1 MLTIARL
8 KTNQGGQCFHL
19 DNETKTAVEAWKREA
34 EENPAGFLESQI
46 GKKLEKFDRADWRD
60 VRVHGLRFLPLKI
73 RKLITSQQGRKSYS
87 FYAALRTAHQT
98 NKKLSVDESLNLV
111 EHLYGNRYNDLTYK
125 QYMGLKS
132 NTDLLAR
139 LHPTALKMIANSL
152 SSTKRPAKDGANVPF
167 MFLKTLSSKATPER
181 IDKALLALPKY
192 GKQGRM
198 EDGRVV
204 FPENVWK
211 YLRWH
216 RSELPE
222 NVRDRYRTELGYT
235 KRGRKPKP
243 KTPEEQAERTKKLK
257 EKQER
262 QNKKRIEVRRKEQKP
277 KTKLTVVRKTAVAP
291 VKPEKPSKVDDLLDD
306 RLDDLDDDKLFNK
319 PKHVPTVDHGGL
331 LRTETDVI
339 KFIND
344 KANDALL
351 EGEFRRS
358 RTYPIQQWTTPDWA
372 LVNVFR
378 DRIYPAFLNE
388 HREQI
393 NSALRKLGMAVGAS
407 VGIVRGYDKD
417 LMLSTIS
424 LYKAFSTAN
433 IE

>member
-1 MLTIARL
+1 MLTTARL

-60 VRVHGLRFLPLKI
+60 VRVHGLRFLPMKI
-73 RKLITSQQGRKSYS
+73 RKLITSQQGRKSYA
-87 FYAALRTAHQT
+87 FYAALRTANQAS
-98 NKKLSVDESLNLV
+98 KKLSIEESLDLV
-111 EHLYGNRYNDLTYK
+111 EHLYRNRYNDLTYK

-152 SSTKRPAKDGANVPF
+152 SSTKRPAKEGVNVPF
-167 MFLKTLSSKATPER
+167 MFLKTLPSKATPER

-192 GKQGRM
+192 GKLGRM

-222 NVRDRYRTELGYT
+222 NVRDRYRTELGYV
-235 KRGRKPKP
+235 KRGRKPRS
-243 KTPEEQAERTKKLK
+243 KTPEEQSELSMKLK

-262 QNKKRIEVRRKEQKP
+262 QNKKRIEVRRKEHKP
-277 KTKLTVVRKTAVAP
+277 KTKLIVTRKP
-291 VKPEKPSKVDDLLDD
+291 VKTEKPNEALDD
-306 RLDDLDDDKLFNK
+306 RFDELDDDALFSK
-319 PKHVPTVDHGGL
+319 PKSVPMVDHGGL
-331 LRTETDVI
+331 LRTENDVI

-358 RTYPIQQWTTPDWA
+358 RTYPVQQWTTPDWA

-378 DRIYPAFLNE
+378 DRIYPAFLEE
-388 HREQI
+388 HREKI
-393 NSALRKLGMAVGAS
+393 NSALRKLGMTVGAS
-407 VGIVRGYDKD
+407 VGTIRGYDMD
-417 LMLSTIS
+417 LMLSTIA
-424 LYKAFSTAN
+424 LYRAFSTAN
-433 IE
+433 IA